1 MTGGLGDK
9 ARTDLQT
16 TDGKQKGDTMAT
28 KESSTNSLIQTS
40 GTTAAGNQSRDK
52 AIELALGAIDKQF
65 GKGAIMRLGKDPID
79 REVHVVPTGSLG
91 LDIAL
96 GIGGLPRGRIV
107 EIYGPESS
115 GKTTLTLHVVA
126 EAQKRGGV
134 CAFIDAE
141 HALDVSYAKK
151 LGVKTEELLVSQPDC
166 GEQALEIADM
176 LVRSNAIDVIVI
188 DSVAALTPK
197 AELEGEMGDA
207 HVGLQARLMS
217 QALRKLTG
225 AISRSRTMVIFIN
238 QIRMKIGVMFGSP
251 ETTTG
256 GNALKFYSSV
266 RLDIRRIG
274 AIKKEEDVIGNR
286 TRVKVVKNKMAPP
299 FKEVEFDILYGQ
311 GISREGDLVDLA
323 SESNIVD
330 KSGAW
335 FSFNGERIG
344 QGRENSKQF
353 LVDHPEVYNAIE
365 AKVLAH
371 FNVRRI
377 GIDVIEPPT
386 PTGAELS
393 DENKKAVRPSDTA
406 AAAGASGAAGA
417 AGSRTPVAA
426 PGVAPTNGNGS
437 GKRPNA

>member
-1 MTGGLGDK
+1 MG
-9 ARTDLQT
+9 
-16 TDGKQKGDTMAT
+16 
-28 KESSTNSLIQTS
+28 SSTKDSTS
-40 GTTAAGNQSRDK
+40 HAAHPPRPEGGTAQARDK
-52 AIELALGAIDKQF
+52 AIDLALAAIDKQF
-65 GKGAIMRLGKDPID
+65 GKGAIMRLGKDPVE
-79 REVHVVPTGSLG
+79 REVHVIPTGSLG

-96 GIGGLPRGRIV
+96 GIGGLPRGRVI
-107 EIYGPESS
+107 EIFGPESS
-115 GKTTLTLHVVA
+115 GKTTLTLHIVA

-141 HALDVSYAKK
+141 HALDVGYAKK
-151 LGVKTEELLVSQPDC
+151 LGVKSEELLVSQPDF

-176 LVRSNAIDVIVI
+176 LVRSNAIDVIVV

-197 AELEGEMGDA
+197 AELEGEMGDH
-207 HVGLQARLMS
+207 HVGSHARLMS

-225 AISRSRTMVIFIN
+225 AISKSRTMVIFIN

-266 RLDIRRIG
+266 RLDIRRVG
-274 AIKKEEDVIGNR
+274 ALKKEEDVIGNR

-299 FKEVEFDILYGQ
+299 FKEVEFDILYGH
-311 GISREGDLVDLA
+311 GVSREGDLVDLA
-323 SESNIVD
+323 SEANIVD

-344 QGRENSKQF
+344 QGRENAKQF
-353 LVDHPEVYNAIE
+353 LIDHPEVYNAIE

-371 FNVRRI
+371 HSVHRI
-377 GIDVIEPPT
+377 GIDVAPTVEIKPEAPSKSET
-386 PTGAELS
+386 PTRPETRPEKS
-393 DENKKAVRPSDTA
+393 D
-406 AAAGASGAAGA
+406 
-417 AGSRTPVAA
+417 SRSA
-426 PGVAPTNGNGS
+426 VAPPSNN